1 MDPVESPPFLLLL
14 LLHPVLSL
22 ARLSWRQM
30 YTRDA
35 MLSVAASRSLTP
47 SSLSLSFF
55 ILFPCRAFLPS
66 CLPPFHL
73 RHSFVPLIFMS
84 PTRNVA
90 EGRIM
95 ARRRRRGE
103 RRRTEETSEQRARAL
118 PPPSSWARYRSAAM
132 IGLVQVYH
140 GNERQVGEKRTISKR
155 SRA

>member
-1 MDPVESPPFLLLL
+1 MAPNVHTRRNVVGCGEQVINPFFS
-14 LLHPVLSL
+14 LSH
-22 ARLSWRQM
+22 
-30 YTRDA
+30 
-35 MLSVAASRSLTP
+35 
-47 SSLSLSFF
+47 SLSFF

-132 IGLVQVYH
+132 IGLVQVWH
-140 GNERQVGEKRTISKR
+140 ENERQVGEKKDNLEEVEGVVLRFRQHPLCS
-155 SRA
+155 